1 LAAIRAVAP
10 PEFRAAF
17 QPLRRELKLRRRLPR
32 LSSAI
37 AEARPY
43 SMVPT
48 EWMRALARQ
57 TLQLVDEGIS
67 GSVVECGAWRG
78 GIGILL
84 GRVLASLRD
93 ERPIFLCD
101 SFEGLP
107 PPEPIDG
114 EAALEWSRDREH
126 PYFHDNCRASLAE
139 LEQVLK
145 SQGLD
150 SRITLVKGWF
160 NESLPAAKADF
171 GPIALLRIDADWHSS
186 VTCCLEELY
195 DVVVPNGF
203 VIFDDYDTW
212 DGCATAVHEFL
223 GRRRLGHRILHDG
236 CAYFRKG

>member
-1 LAAIRAVAP
+1 
-10 PEFRAAF
+10 
-17 QPLRRELKLRRRLPR
+17 
-32 LSSAI
+32 
-37 AEARPY
+37 
-43 SMVPT
+43 MVPP

-78 GIGILL
+78 GIGVLL
-84 GRVLASLRD
+84 GRILASLDD

-114 EAALEWSRDREH
+114 SAALEWSRNQDH
-126 PYFHDNCRASLAE
+126 PYFHDNCRASLDE
-139 LEQVLK
+139 LVQLVKALR
-145 SQGLD
+145 LD
-150 SRITLVKGWF
+150 RRITLVKGWF
-160 NESLPAAKADF
+160 NESLPRAKATF

-195 DVVVPNGF
+195 DAVVPSGY

-223 GRRRLGHRILHDG
+223 GRRSLSHRILHDG
-236 CAYFRKG
+236 CAYFRKA